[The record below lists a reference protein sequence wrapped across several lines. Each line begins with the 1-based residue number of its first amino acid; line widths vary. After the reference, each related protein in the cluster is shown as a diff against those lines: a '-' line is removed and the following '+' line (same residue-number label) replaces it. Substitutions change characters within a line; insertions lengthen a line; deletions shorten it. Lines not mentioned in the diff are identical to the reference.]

1 MQDAAQSA
9 GTEGVSSWRR
19 RVSAPLLALLRQGA
33 TPPKLAL
40 AVAFGFTVG
49 VFPVLG
55 TTTILAVVLAA
66 IFRLNQPAMQI
77 GNALSSIPFF
87 ILLVPFVRLGEQL
100 TGSGPFP
107 LDVDLL
113 RETAKE
119 GIVPMMNAFGLAILH
134 GIVGWA
140 VAAPVLTAALYFI
153 CLPLIRRFN
162 VSR

>member
-1 MQDAAQSA
+1 MQDPGQSA
-9 GTEGVSSWRR
+9 GALKVSSWRR
-19 RVSAPLLALLRQGA
+19 HVTTPLLALLRQGA
-33 TPPKLAL
+33 TPQKLAF

-100 TGSGPFP
+100 TGSVPFP
-107 LDVDLL
+107 LDVHLL

-119 GIVPMMNAFGLAILH
+119 GFVPMMNAFGLAILH
-134 GIVGWA
+134 GIAGWA
-140 VAAPVLTAALYFI
+140 VAAPVLTAAIYFI
-153 CLPLIRRFN
+153 CLPLIRRFK